1 MKFNS
6 VCTNIP
12 QYDPDNGGFTDE
24 EKALGRKNIGCGGIS
39 VLEQDT
45 VPVYSGD
52 LVLGRRTGGSMRE
65 IAVKLRDAIYGD
77 SLAGYLVPPRTFKGM
92 NLICDAS
99 GNITWGVQPPELKSG
114 DYTWIDDHYHINVSG
129 LQEELHFSY
138 TPESA
143 ISAINGS
150 AINGSEPL
158 HYSGGDYVNIAGLVI
173 NVTGLQPS
181 GDYAYNSAVSGK
193 LDSSAYVEPVQSDW
207 NQNDEDELDYIK
219 NKPTIPSLEGY
230 ATEEYVNDQTSGKLD
245 ASAYHEYSAGL
256 HLSLQDYT
264 FNVTGLQEELQ
275 FDYDELGKI
284 SAINGSALYGN
295 GGEAIEYS
303 AGEHISIDNNVI
315 SVTGVQNLSAGPNV
329 DIYEVDGHLEI
340 SATGGG
346 GGGGEGETYYA
357 GQYVQITD
365 QNLINVTGLQ
375 SIAGMSAYA
384 RKSYVNNNFM
394 NTSAMSAYA
403 TNQYVNNKFV
413 FNSAYTAPVQSDW
426 TEDDNTDLSYIK
438 NKPTPIGLIPGPGI
452 HLEDRTSAVMIS
464 CSASGGGGGSSYTAG
479 QYIKIENDTISVTGV
494 QSAGNYQPAGDYQP
508 AGNYLTPSDLN
519 GYATQN
525 YVQQNV
531 SGKANKTDLASYLPT
546 SDYTA
551 PVNAD
556 WSSEAGLSQI
566 LNKPDTEEIDIQ
578 ELTPG
583 QYISIQSGVISV
595 TGISGTS
602 GGPATSG
609 YYTDLGGNSSFQDSF
624 TYTYDGHFRM
634 GSNERA
640 MVPVSNVSSDEG
652 KVPVVYVRD
661 GRCYYLLE
669 RIIPSYNS
677 DTNGKILG
685 VQNNTLAWVNNPVK
699 IVADS
704 ADIPASGS
712 SDNILYVVAAD

>member
-1 MKFNS
+1 MKYNG
-6 VCTNIP
+6 VVTNFE
-12 QYDPDNGGFTDE
+12 QDFTDE

-99 GNITWGVQPPELKSG
+99 GNITWGVQPPVLQAG

-150 AINGSEPL
+150 ALNGSEPL

-181 GDYAYNSAVSGK
+181 GDYIERNEFESGMSGK
-193 LDSSAYVEPVQSDW
+193 LDASAYVEPVQSDW
-207 NQNDEDELDYIK
+207 NQEDEDELDYIK

-230 ATEEYVNDQTSGKLD
+230 ATEEYVNEHTSGKLD

-264 FNVTGLQEELQ
+264 FNVTGVQEPLD
-275 FDYDELGKI
+275 FDYDDLGKI

-303 AGEHISIDNNVI
+303 AG
-315 SVTGVQNLSAGPNV
+315 
-329 DIYEVDGHLEI
+329 
-340 SATGGG
+340 
-346 GGGGEGETYYA
+346 
-357 GQYVQITD
+357 QYV
-365 QNLINVTGLQ
+365 
-375 SIAGMSAYA
+375 
-384 RKSYVNNNFM
+384 
-394 NTSAMSAYA
+394 
-403 TNQYVNNKFV
+403 
-413 FNSAYTAPVQSDW
+413 
-426 TEDDNTDLSYIK
+426 
-438 NKPTPIGLIPGPGI
+438 
-452 HLEDRTSAVMIS
+452 
-464 CSASGGGGGSSYTAG
+464 
-479 QYIKIENDTISVTGV
+479 KIENDTISVTGV
-494 QSAGNYQPAGDYQP
+494 QP

-519 GYATQN
+519 GYATEE
-525 YVQQNV
+525 YVNEHT
-531 SGKANKTDLASYLPT
+531 SGKLDT
-546 SDYTA
+546 SAYTA

-556 WSSEAGLSQI
+556 WSATSGLAKI
-566 LNKPDTEEIDIQ
+566 LNRPDVQEFDIQ

-595 TGISGTS
+595 TGLSGTGGSSS
-602 GGPATSG
+602 GTSG
-609 YYTDLGGNSSFQDSF
+609 YYTDLGGNTTFQEDF
-624 TYTYDGHFRM
+624 TFTYDGHFGM
-634 GSNERA
+634 GSMEKA
-640 MVPVSNVSSDEG
+640 MVPVSNLATDEG

-685 VQNNTLAWVNNPVK
+685 VQNNALAWVNNPVK

-704 ADIPASGS
+704 ADIPASGA

>member
-1 MKFNS
+1 MKYNG
-6 VCTNIP
+6 VVTNFE
-12 QYDPDNGGFTDE
+12 QDFTDE

-52 LVLGRRTGGSMRE
+52 LVLGRRTGGSRRE
-65 IAVKLRDAIYGD
+65 IAVKLRDAVYGD

-99 GNITWGVQPPELKSG
+99 GNITWGVQPPVLQAG

-129 LQEELHFSY
+129 LQEELQFSY

-150 AINGSEPL
+150 ALNGSEAP
-158 HYSGGDYVNIAGLVI
+158 HYSGGDYVNIAGLII

-181 GDYAYNSAVSGK
+181 GDYAYNSALSGK
-193 LDSSAYVEPVQSDW
+193 LDTSAYTEPVQSDW
-207 NQNDEDELDYIK
+207 NQSDDTKLDYIK
-219 NKPTIPSLEGY
+219 NKPTIPSLSGY
-230 ATEEYVNDQTSGKLD
+230 ATEEYVQQNVSGKLD

-275 FDYDELGKI
+275 FDYDDLGKI

-295 GGEAIEYS
+295 GEEPIEYS
-303 AGEHISIDNNVI
+303 AGEHIGIESDVI
-315 SVTGVQNLSAGPNV
+315 SVTGLENLSAGPNV
-329 DIYEVDGHLEI
+329 SIYEVDGHLEI
-340 SATGGG
+340 SAAA
-346 GGGGEGETYYA
+346 GGGGEGQTYYA
-357 GQYVQITD
+357 GQYVNID
-365 QNLINVTGLQ
+365 GGNYINVTGLQ
-375 SIAGMSAYA
+375 PSGNYQPAGDYAY
-384 RKSYVNNNFM
+384 
-394 NTSAMSAYA
+394 TSALSVYAKASALSAYA
-403 TNQYVNNKFV
+403 TNQYVNNTFV
-413 FNSAYTAPVQSDW
+413 YNSAYTAPVQSDW
-426 TEDDNTDLSYIK
+426 IEDDVDDLAYIK
-438 NKPTPIGLIPGPGI
+438 NKPTPIGLIAGPGI

-464 CSASGGGGGSSYTAG
+464 CSASGGAGGT
-479 QYIKIENDTISVTGV
+479 
-494 QSAGNYQPAGDYQP
+494 
-508 AGNYLTPSDLN
+508 
-519 GYATQN
+519 
-525 YVQQNV
+525 
-531 SGKANKTDLASYLPT
+531 SGFYTDLAG
-546 SDYTA
+546 
-551 PVNAD
+551 NAYFD
-556 WSSEAGLSQI
+556 
-566 LNKPDTEEIDIQ
+566 DD
-578 ELTPG
+578 
-583 QYISIQSGVISV
+583 
-595 TGISGTS
+595 
-602 GGPATSG
+602 
-609 YYTDLGGNSSFQDSF
+609 F
-624 TYTYDGHFRM
+624 TYTYDGHFIM
-634 GSNERA
+634 GSMEKA

-685 VQNNTLAWVNNPVK
+685 VQNNTLAWINNPVK